1 MNAQPPVRSR
11 DRETTEKLLVAAAR
25 DVLAEVGFQ
34 GLGINAVARR
44 AGCDKQLIYRYFGGL
59 EGLVDAIGD
68 EIARTLRQR
77 LGPLAAVGSP
87 DSYRELVERML
98 LGLLQTLRDD
108 QLMQK
113 IVVWEMAEASPLV
126 ARLVAARSK
135 SMTAWVMEMRGT
147 LVAPDGVDA
156 PGVNAL
162 LIAGVQ
168 HMVIAA
174 TASGQFSGM
183 PLRADSDWERLR
195 DTIKAMVRAIYP
207 AA

>member
-11 DRETTEKLLVAAAR
+11 DRETTEKLLIAAAR

-34 GLGINAVARR
+34 GLGVNAVARR

-68 EIARTLRQR
+68 EIAQTLRNR
-77 LGPLAAVGSP
+77 LGPLAAAARPGS
-87 DSYRELVERML
+87 YGELVERML

-108 QLMQK
+108 LLMQK

-135 SMTAWVMEMRGT
+135 GMTAWVMEMRGT
-147 LVAPDGVDA
+147 LVPPGGVDA
-156 PGVNAL
+156 PAVNAL

-183 PLRADSDWERLR
+183 PLRAESDWERLR
-195 DTIKAMVRAIYP
+195 EVIKAMVRAIYP
-207 AA
+207 